1 MKAMETVFLLLLFVF
16 KDVMVASDVCST
28 RDYVG
33 GSQLG
38 DVIYYF
44 VYCDIKVV
52 NSLPQMLFFNITKAK
67 SLDSSSCAFT
77 SALVVISD
85 AITSNTCPSSVD
97 SSSEMQHVTASSTNN
112 K

>member
-1 MKAMETVFLLLLFVF
+1 MKAMETVFFFLLLFVF

-44 VYCDIKVV
+44 VYCDIKAV
-52 NSLPQMLFFNITKAK
+52 NILLHLFLN
-67 SLDSSSCAFT
+67 
-77 SALVVISD
+77 
-85 AITSNTCPSSVD
+85 
-97 SSSEMQHVTASSTNN
+97 
-112 K
+112 